1 MTALTP
7 PFSAA
12 MALTSTRPGS
22 YCATIS
28 QTWTIGPKVHGGTML
43 AVCGAAARAALGA
56 HTGGLDAAVEPVSI
70 SASYL
75 SAPNPGEVQLT
86 TTVRKSG
93 RRVSLVE
100 VELAQG
106 GRVAVHAVVTLA
118 VPDDAA
124 PLHAAGSTLAD
135 LSPTPD
141 ATAVEVSSSPMGAVM
156 NLASACEIWAD
167 AASAKFANPESVDG
181 TGDIHVRMWV
191 RPRGEAPDALFAL
204 MAGDVSAPVTLNLG
218 RFGWAPTIQLTTYL
232 RALPVDGWL
241 RVEASS
247 TLVGQRWFEEDHL
260 VLDEAGTVVVQS
272 RQLAMVPEAGPA

>member
-1 MTALTP
+1 MTPTPFATAMTLTDAGP
-7 PFSAA
+7 GAYTA
-12 MALTSTRPGS
+12 MIAD
-22 YCATIS
+22 
-28 QTWTIGPKVHGGTML
+28 TWTIGPKVHGGTML
-43 AVCGAAARAALGA
+43 ALCGAAARAELGQ
-56 HTGGLDAAVEPVSI
+56 DPAVQPVSI

-75 SAPNPGEVQLT
+75 SAPTPGKVELT
-86 TTVRKSG
+86 ATVRKAG

-118 VPDDAA
+118 VPDAYAPGAAA
-124 PLHAAGSTLAD
+124 PLHAATSELAA
-135 LSPTPD
+135 LSPAPD

-156 NLASACEIWAD
+156 NLARACEVWVD
-167 AASAKFANPESVDG
+167 AASAKFADPARLGDG
-181 TGDIHVRMWV
+181 GDIHVRMWV

-232 RALPVDGWL
+232 RALPADGWL

-247 TLVGQRWFEEDHL
+247 TLVGRQWFEEDHL

-272 RQLAMVPEAGPA
+272 RQLAMVPDA

>member
-1 MTALTP
+1 MTT
-7 PFSAA
+7 PFSTA
-12 MALTSTRPGS
+12 MALTPTGPGT
-22 YCATIS
+22 YTADIE
-28 QTWTIGPKVHGGTML
+28 QRWTIGPKVHGGTML
-43 AVCGAAARAALGA
+43 ALCGGAARAALGQD
-56 HTGGLDAAVEPVSI
+56 TVQPVSI

-75 SAPNPGEVQLT
+75 SAPNPGQVELT
-86 TTVRKSG
+86 ATVRKAG

-118 VPDDAA
+118 EPDTGA
-124 PLHAAGSTLAD
+124 PLHAAGSALAE

-141 ATAVEVSSSPMGAVM
+141 ATAVEVSASPMGGIM
-156 NLASACEIWAD
+156 NLSHVCEIWAD
-167 AASAKFANPESVDG
+167 AASAKFADPATLGESDE
-181 TGDIHVRMWV
+181 IHVRMWV

-232 RALPVDGWL
+232 RALPADGWL

-247 TLVGQRWFEEDHL
+247 TLVGQHWFEEDHL
-260 VLDEAGTVVVQS
+260 VLDEAGTVIVQS
-272 RQLAMVPEAGPA
+272 RQLAMVPDA

>member
-1 MTALTP
+1 MTSPTP
-7 PFSAA
+7 PFAAA
-12 MALTSTRPGS
+12 MTLTAIGS
-22 YCATIS
+22 GAYTAHIAD
-28 QTWTIGPKVHGGTML
+28 TWTIGPKVHGGTML

-56 HTGGLDAAVEPVSI
+56 QAGELDAAIQPVSI

-75 SAPNPGEVQLT
+75 SAPNPGVVELT
-86 TTVRKSG
+86 TTVRKAG
-93 RRVSLVE
+93 RRVSLVD
-100 VELAQG
+100 VELAQD

-118 VPDDAA
+118 TPDDAA
-124 PLHAAGSTLAD
+124 PLHAADSALMG

-141 ATAVEVSSSPMGAVM
+141 ATAVEVGSSPMGAIM
-156 NLASACEIWAD
+156 NLAGVGACEIWAD
-167 AASAKFANPESVDG
+167 AASAKFANPETLDG

-232 RALPVDGWL
+232 RALPADGWL

-247 TLVGQRWFEEDHL
+247 TLVGQHWFEEDHL

-272 RQLAMVPEAGPA
+272 RQLAMVPEA